1 MFDFKLF
8 KYVMN
13 FILIIIFYLDFIYY
27 LVYMFKYNKLIL
39 YCILNDVW
47 WVIIKFKI
55 FKIVKNNIIFKN
67 KIMI

>member
-55 FKIVKNNIIFKN
+55 FKIVKINNIFKN

>member
-1 MFDFKLF
+1 MKF
-8 KYVMN
+8 N
-13 FILIIIFYLDFIYY
+13 LIILFLNLNVIYY
-27 LVYMFKYNKLIL
+27 LVYMFKYYKLIL

-55 FKIVKNNIIFKN
+55 FKIVKINNIFKN